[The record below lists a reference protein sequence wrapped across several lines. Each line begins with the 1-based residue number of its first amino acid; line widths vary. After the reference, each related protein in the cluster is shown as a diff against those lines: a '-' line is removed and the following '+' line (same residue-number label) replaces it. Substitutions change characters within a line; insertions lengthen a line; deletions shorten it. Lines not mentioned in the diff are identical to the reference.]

1 VSNRVAIAGVG
12 YSDVGRDTGLSYK
25 QLTAQA
31 AKAAMDDAGMT
42 NRDIDGVV
50 VKAFGEPEP
59 WGEPADAAMTDRIAA
74 HMLGISP
81 ARYFANPVSNFGD
94 LMQNAIAA
102 VASGASHTCMV
113 LHPCRTMKRK
123 GKPGGGGGGGYG
135 GGGGGFAGI
144 PGDYQ
149 FVMPYGAPG
158 PGIVAGLTM
167 QRHMQVYGTTE
178 EQFALQQVA
187 QRYHA
192 GLNER
197 ALLRDPLTVDE
208 YLASR
213 FVSRPVRLLDCDYP
227 CDSSTAVILTTEE
240 RAATWAKKPVFIE
253 SSAAAAIDTTW
264 EYLDDILDT
273 AVQRTAERLWDQTSL
288 TPADVD
294 VAQLYDG
301 FSMINFTWMEG
312 LGFCKP
318 GESGPFVAEGN
329 TRLGGSLPINTD
341 GGVCNIGRHHGGSH
355 CVEAVHQLRGEC
367 GPRQVPGA
375 EVSVF
380 TVANGPH
387 CFAALLS
394 VA

>member
-1 VSNRVAIAGVG
+1 MSNRVAIVGVG

-25 QLTAQA
+25 QLTTQA
-31 AKAAMDDAGMT
+31 TKAALDDAGMT
-42 NRDIDGVV
+42 NRDLDAVV
-50 VKAFGEPEP
+50 LKAFGEPEP

-81 ARYFANPVSNFGD
+81 ARFFANPVSNFGD
-94 LMQNAIAA
+94 LFMVAVAA
-102 VASGASHTCMV
+102 VQSGACHTCIV
-113 LHPCRTMKRK
+113 LHPCRTHKRK
-123 GKPGGGGGGGYG
+123 GKP

-149 FVMPYGAPG
+149 FVLPYGAPG

-167 QRHMQVYGTTE
+167 QRHMQVYGTTA
-178 EQFALQQVA
+178 EQFGMQQVA
-187 QRYHA
+187 QRHHA
-192 GLNER
+192 SLNER
-197 ALLRDPLTVDE
+197 ALLRDPITVDD

-213 FVSRPVRLLDCDYP
+213 YVSRPVRLLDCDYP
-227 CDSSTAVILTTEE
+227 CDATAAVILTSEE
-240 RAATWAKKPVFIE
+240 RASAWRKKPVFIE
-253 SSAAAAIDTTW
+253 SWAAAAIDTTW

-273 AVQRTAERLWDQTSL
+273 AVQRVSDALWSKTSL

-294 VAQLYDG
+294 VAELYDG

-318 GESGPFVAEGN
+318 GESGAFVQEGN

-341 GGVCNIGRHHGGSH
+341 GGVCNVGRHHGGSH
-355 CVEAVHQLRGEC
+355 CVEAVRQLRGEC
-367 GPRQVPGA
+367 GERQVEGA
-375 EVSVF
+375 DVSIF

-387 CFAALLS
+387 CSGYLL
-394 VA
+394 ATA

>member
-1 VSNRVAIAGVG
+1 MSNRVAIVGVG

-31 AKAAMDDAGMT
+31 AKAAIDDAGMT
-42 NRDIDGVV
+42 NRDIDGIVL
-50 VKAFGEPEP
+50 KAFGEPEP
-59 WGEPADAAMTDRIAA
+59 WGEPADSAMTDRIAA
-74 HMLGISP
+74 HMLGITP
-81 ARYFANPVSNFGD
+81 ARFFANPVSNFGD
-94 LMQNAIAA
+94 LFQIA
-102 VASGASHTCMV
+102 VASVRSGACHTCVV

-123 GKPGGGGGGGYG
+123 GAVRAGGGGGGG
-135 GGGGGFAGI
+135 GI

-167 QRHMQVYGTTE
+167 QRHMQLYGTTE
-178 EQFALQQVA
+178 EQFGMQQVA
-187 QRYHA
+187 QRHHA
-192 GLNER
+192 SLNER
-197 ALLRDPLTVDE
+197 ALLRDPLTVDD

-213 FVSRPVRLLDCDYP
+213 YVSRPVRLLDCDYP

-240 RAATWAKKPVFIE
+240 RASAWKKKPVFIE
-253 SSAAAAIDTTW
+253 SSAAAAVDITW

-273 AVQRTAERLWDQTSL
+273 AVQRASEQLWSQTAVKPT
-288 TPADVD
+288 DVD

-312 LGFCKP
+312 LGFCKT
-318 GESGPFVAEGN
+318 GESGAFVADGN
-329 TRLGGSLPINTD
+329 TRLGGSLPVNTD

-355 CVEAVHQLRGEC
+355 CVEAVQQLRGEC
-367 GPRQVPGA
+367 GARQVPGA

-387 CFAALLS
+387 CYAALLT
-394 VA
+394 AA

>member
-1 VSNRVAIAGVG
+1 VSDRVAIVGVG

-31 AKAAMDDAGMT
+31 AKAAIDDAGMT
-42 NRDIDGVV
+42 NHDIDGVV

-59 WGEPADAAMTDRIAA
+59 WGEPADSAMTDRIAA
-74 HMLGISP
+74 HMLGINP

-94 LMQNAIAA
+94 LMQNAIAS
-102 VASGASHTCMV
+102 VASGFCHTCLV

-123 GKPGGGGGGGYG
+123 GRPGGGGGYG

-149 FVMPYGAPG
+149 FVLPYGAPG

-167 QRHMQVYGTTE
+167 QRHMQLYGTTE

-187 QRYHA
+187 QRHHA
-192 GLNER
+192 TLNER
-197 ALLRDPLTVDE
+197 ALLRDPLTVEE

-213 FVSRPVRLLDCDYP
+213 YVSRPVRLLDCDYP
-227 CDSSTAVILTTEE
+227 CDSGTAVILTTEE
-240 RAATWAKKPVFIE
+240 RAAGWRKKPVFIE

-264 EYLDDILDT
+264 EYLDDILDSS
-273 AVQRTAERLWDQTSL
+273 VQRASEHLWSKTSL
-288 TPADVD
+288 GPDDVD

-312 LGFCKP
+312 LGFCKT
-318 GESGPFVAEGN
+318 GESGPFVEAGH

-355 CVEAVHQLRGEC
+355 CVEAVRQLRGEC
-367 GPRQVPGA
+367 GERQVAGA

-387 CFAALLS
+387 CFAALLT
-394 VA
+394 AA